1 MKKTLKI
8 ALPIVAVLLIV
19 CIMGGCFFTT
29 QQNEYSIVRQF
40 GKVEVP
46 QSAFIEALRIG
57 DK

>member
-29 QQNEYSIVRQF
+29 QQNEYSIVR
-40 GKVEVP
+40 
-46 QSAFIEALRIG
+46 
-57 DK
+57 